1 MYGARATERFCRAA
15 KNQMAGFVMKKKLKA
30 LKDTFL
36 RHRFLFEELV
46 KRDFTK
52 KYKRTVLGMLWS
64 VLGPLMTLGVMALV
78 FTKFFGHSI
87 EHYTIYMFCGN
98 LLFSYFKESTTT
110 GMTALLDNSP
120 IFSKVNVPKY
130 MFLLSKNVSSLIN
143 FGINLL
149 VLFIFCLFDGITFSW
164 KFFLLLY
171 PVCCLVMFNLGMG
184 LILSALYLMFR
195 DMKYLYEVFTL
206 LLMYV
211 SAIFY
216 SIDAYEPKL
225 QYLFYLNPVYV
236 YIRYFRKI
244 ILEGSIPQFS
254 FHLLAAG
261 YALAALIIGA
271 VIYKKKNYKF
281 LYYI

>member
-1 MYGARATERFCRAA
+1 
-15 KNQMAGFVMKKKLKA
+15 
-30 LKDTFL
+30 
-36 RHRFLFEELV
+36 
-46 KRDFTK
+46 
-52 KYKRTVLGMLWS
+52 
-64 VLGPLMTLGVMALV
+64 
-78 FTKFFGHSI
+78 
-87 EHYTIYMFCGN
+87 
-98 LLFSYFKESTTT
+98 
-110 GMTALLDNSP
+110 MTALYDNSG

-130 MFLLSKNVSSLIN
+130 MFLLSKNVSCLIN
-143 FGINLL
+143 FGINLV
-149 VLFIFCLFDGITFSW
+149 VLFIFCIIDGVAFSW
-164 KFFLLLY
+164 KFILLVY
-171 PVCCLVMFNLGMG
+171 PIGCLVVFNLGMG

-195 DMKYLYEVFTL
+195 DLKYLYDIFTL

-216 SIDAYEPKL
+216 SIDVYDQQV

-244 ILEGSIPQFS
+244 ILDGVIPELT

-261 YALAALIIGA
+261 YSLVALIIGA

>member
-1 MYGARATERFCRAA
+1 ML
-15 KNQMAGFVMKKKLKA
+15 KKLK
-30 LKDTFL
+30 TN
-36 RHRFLFEELV
+36 RFLFEELV

-64 VLGPLMTLGVMALV
+64 VLGPLASLGVMALV
-78 FTKFFGHSI
+78 FTHFFGRNIDHFI
-87 EHYTIYMFCGN
+87 IYMFCGN
-98 LLFSYFKESTTT
+98 LVYNYFKESTNS
-110 GMTALLDNSP
+110 GMASLYNNAG

-130 MFLLSKNVSSLIN
+130 LFLLSCNVSSLIN

-149 VLFIFCLFDGITFSW
+149 VLFVFCAIDGVVFTW
-164 KFFLLLY
+164 KFILLLY
-171 PVCCLVMFNLGMG
+171 PIGCLVVFNLGMG
-184 LILSALYLMFR
+184 LILSALFVMFR
-195 DMKYLYEVFTL
+195 DMTYLYDIFTQ
-206 LLMYV
+206 LLMYL

-216 SIDAYEPKL
+216 SIDSYT
-225 QYLFYLNPVYV
+225 QQIQCLFYLNPVYV

-244 ILEGSIPQFS
+244 ILDGEIPQPS

-261 YALAALIIGA
+261 YAIMVLVIGA

>member
-1 MYGARATERFCRAA
+1 ML
-15 KNQMAGFVMKKKLKA
+15 KNIAYKVKQN
-30 LKDTFL
+30 
-36 RHRFLFEELV
+36 RFLFEELV

-78 FTKFFGHSI
+78 FTQFFGRNM
-87 EHYTIYMFCGN
+87 EHYIIYLFCGN
-98 LLFSYFKESTTT
+98 LIYNFFKESTAT
-110 GMTALLDNSP
+110 GMTALYDNSG

-143 FGINLL
+143 FGINII
-149 VLFIFCLFDGITFSW
+149 VLFVFCIIDGVPFTW
-164 KFFLLLY
+164 KFIFLLY
-171 PVCCLVMFNLGMG
+171 PICCLVAFNLGMG

-195 DMKYLYEVFTL
+195 DMKYLYDIFTL
-206 LLMYV
+206 LLMYL

-216 SIDAYEPKL
+216 SIDAYSQEV
-225 QYLFYLNPVYV
+225 QYLFYLNPIYV

-244 ILEGSIPQFS
+244 ILEGTIPKFS
-254 FHLLAAG
+254 FHLLALA
-261 YALAALIIGA
+261 YAVVALIIGA

>member
-1 MYGARATERFCRAA
+1 MIKEIIN
-15 KNQMAGFVMKKKLKA
+15 KIHQNQ
-30 LKDTFL
+30 
-36 RHRFLFEELV
+36 FLFEELV

-52 KYKRTVLGMLWS
+52 KYKRTILGILWS
-64 VLGPLMTLGVMALV
+64 ILGPLMTLGVMALV
-78 FTKFFGHSI
+78 FTQFFGRDM
-87 EHYTIYMFCGN
+87 EHYIIYLFCGN
-98 LLFSYFKESTTT
+98 LLYSYFKESTST
-110 GMTALLDNSP
+110 GMTALYDNSG

-130 MFLLSKNVSSLIN
+130 MFLLSKNVSALIN

-149 VLFIFCLFDGITFSW
+149 ILFLFCVIDGVTFSW
-164 KFFLLLY
+164 KFIMLIY
-171 PVCCLVMFNLGMG
+171 PVCCLVVFNLGMG

-195 DMKYLYEVFTL
+195 DMKYLYDVFTL

-216 SIDAYEPKL
+216 SIEAYPQEI
-225 QYLFYLNPVYV
+225 QYLFYLNPVYI

-244 ILEGSIPQFS
+244 IIDGDIPQFT

-261 YALAALIIGA
+261 YALIAVIIGA
-271 VIYKKKNYKF
+271 LIYKKKNFKF

>member
-1 MYGARATERFCRAA
+1 MKIAEKA
-15 KNQMAGFVMKKKLKA
+15 KQY
-30 LKDTFL
+30 
-36 RHRFLFEELV
+36 RFLFEELV

-52 KYKRTVLGMLWS
+52 KYKRTTLGMLWS

-78 FTKFFGHSI
+78 FTKFFGRNI
-87 EHYTIYMFCGN
+87 NHYVIYLFCGN
-98 LLFSYFKESTTT
+98 LLFSYFKESTST
-110 GMTALLDNSP
+110 GMTVLYDNSG

-143 FGINLL
+143 FGINIL
-149 VLFIFCLFDGITFSW
+149 VLFVFCIIDGVAFSW
-164 KFFLLLY
+164 KFILLVY
-171 PVCCLVMFNLGMG
+171 PVGCLVAFNLGMG

-195 DMKYLYEVFTL
+195 DMKYLYDIFTL

-216 SIDAYEPKL
+216 SIDAYSLEA

-244 ILEGSIPQFS
+244 ILEGDIPQFS

-261 YALAALIIGA
+261 YAIAALVIGA
-271 VIYKKKNYKF
+271 LIYKKKNYKF

>member
-1 MYGARATERFCRAA
+1 ML
-15 KNQMAGFVMKKKLKA
+15 QKLKQN
-30 LKDTFL
+30 
-36 RHRFLFEELV
+36 RFLFEELV

-78 FTKFFGHSI
+78 FTKFFGRTMD
-87 EHYTIYMFCGN
+87 HYIIYLFCGN
-98 LLFSYFKESTTT
+98 LLFSYFRESTNT
-110 GMTALLDNSP
+110 GMTALYNNAG

-130 MFLLSKNVSSLIN
+130 MFLLSINVSSLIN

-149 VLFIFCLFDGITFSW
+149 MLFLFCAIDGVAFTW
-164 KFFLLLY
+164 KFILLLY
-171 PVCCLVMFNLGMG
+171 PIGCLVVFNLGMG
-184 LILSALYLMFR
+184 LILSAMYIMFR
-195 DMKYLYEVFTL
+195 DMKYLYDVFTM

-216 SIDAYEPKL
+216 SIDAYSQQT
-225 QYLFYLNPVYV
+225 QYLFYLNPIYV

-244 ILEGSIPQFS
+244 ILEGDIPQLS
-254 FHLLAAG
+254 FHLLAAA
-261 YALAALIIGA
+261 YALVALAIGA
-271 VIYKKKNYKF
+271 LIYKKKNYKF

>member
-1 MYGARATERFCRAA
+1 MFE
-15 KNQMAGFVMKKKLKA
+15 NLKC
-30 LKDTFL
+30 KIKQN
-36 RHRFLFEELV
+36 RFLFEELV

-78 FTKFFGHSI
+78 FTQFFGRNM
-87 EHYTIYMFCGN
+87 EHYVIYLFCGN
-98 LLFSYFKESTTT
+98 LLYSYFKESTST
-110 GMTALLDNSP
+110 GMTALYDNSG

-130 MFLLSKNVSSLIN
+130 MFLLSKNVSTLIN
-143 FGINLL
+143 FGINII
-149 VLFIFCLFDGITFSW
+149 VLFIFCIIDGVPFTW
-164 KFFLLLY
+164 KFIMLLY
-171 PVCCLVMFNLGMG
+171 PIGCLVVFNLGMG

-195 DMKYLYEVFTL
+195 DMKYLYDIFTL
-206 LLMYV
+206 LLMYL

-216 SIDAYEPKL
+216 SIDAYSQQV
-225 QYLFYLNPVYV
+225 QYLFYLNPIYV

-244 ILEGSIPQFS
+244 ILEGTIPKLS
-254 FHLLAAG
+254 FHLLAAV
-261 YALAALIIGA
+261 YALIALAIGA